1 MRDANK
7 TQDRYLGTSKQII
20 TTDIRY
26 TIFLNN
32 NILNSTILRSTCAC
46 HRVSP
51 DSNYLSEILEG
62 LIIHLLDVNY
72 TTTTI
77 STTTSTTTTTTT
89 TITITIT
96 TTTIIIT
103 TTTTTRQDGCRM
115 AVI

>member
-20 TTDIRY
+20 TTDIRCDQHVSR
-26 TIFLNN
+26 TQ
-32 NILNSTILRSTCAC
+32 NSTILRSTCAC

-77 STTTSTTTTTTT
+77 STTTSTTTTSTTT
-89 TITITIT
+89 VLTVSTALTVGMST
-96 TTTIIIT
+96 DNMNTSS
-103 TTTTTRQDGCRM
+103 
-115 AVI
+115 AFN